1 MISLEDDIRGS
12 NDSLDII
19 FKRHNT
25 NLKEALLS
33 TNKCGWKFNKE

>member
-1 MISLEDDIRGS
+1 MISLEYDIRGS

-25 NLKEALLS
+25 NLKEALS
-33 TNKCGWKFNKE
+33 SKKGDWKRNKE